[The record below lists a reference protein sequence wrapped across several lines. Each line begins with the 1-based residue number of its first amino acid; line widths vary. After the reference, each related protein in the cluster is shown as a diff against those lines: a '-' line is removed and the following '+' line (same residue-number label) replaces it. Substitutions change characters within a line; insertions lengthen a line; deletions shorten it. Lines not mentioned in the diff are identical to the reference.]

1 MGGRHEPGRVP
12 HPHKATRAG
21 SNDRMTGTLW
31 SIEDEGARAVG
42 SHVKSILPSDVGTS
56 SNLYFEQAGELAD
69 RLLPEEG
76 EQATVHVAGGIGA
89 HAEFKVSVIKQIALK
104 YVTEAG
110 DPVERKVHLTFYRAE
125 SKHLERLDPF
135 EYVVQIRVVEG
146 GSTRTD
152 MRRVTIADVA
162 SDRFLGKEET
172 VAALVLAEIVAE
184 RKSAT
189 GPERDGGKP
198 QASSFAQGGSIEA
211 AADGNGLHLG
221 FLTPDWETMTE
232 LLGPE
237 AETVV
242 AAPIVRTTI
251 PEPDQ
256 LGGPNAIDFL
266 ASDGILQPE
275 SDRERASS
283 LEDSLEELLA
293 ATITDV
299 FESEDQI
306 ISRTRSELLEAQARY
321 DSTVDSFPAA
331 FIENLSNE
339 NFGAAKSLV
348 ATDANYDRLVLEYSF
363 QQLYGGVTALLAG
376 QDSIEDLSLAVTAF
390 ANGLAA
396 GDVEMA
402 QRGLDR
408 ASEAYVDVTR
418 HLLENGKDTIESL
431 RPVLSFHDLVEPFNR
446 RLAAQPELAGE
457 ELAYYES
464 AVGQLVEAAREQHER
479 AEKAREVF
487 HRYME

>member
-1 MGGRHEPGRVP
+1 M
-12 HPHKATRAG
+12 
-21 SNDRMTGTLW
+21 SGTLW
-31 SIEDEGARAVG
+31 SIEDEGARAVR
-42 SHVKSILPSDVGTS
+42 SHVQSILPPDVGTS
-56 SNLYFEQAGELAD
+56 SNLYFEQQGELAD
-69 RLLPEEG
+69 SLLPDEG
-76 EQATVHVAGGIGA
+76 ETATVHVAGGIGA
-89 HAEFKVSVIKQIALK
+89 DGEFKVSVIKQIDLK
-104 YVTEAG
+104 YVTEGG
-110 DPVERKVHLTFYRAE
+110 DPVERTVHLTFYRAK

-172 VAALVLAEIVAE
+172 VAALALAEIVAD
-184 RKSAT
+184 RKTAT
-189 GPERDGGKP
+189 NPESEDGQL
-198 QASSFAQGGSIEA
+198 QASSFAHGGSIEA
-211 AADGNGLHLG
+211 AADERGLHLG
-221 FLTPDWETMTE
+221 ALSPDWDTVSA

-242 AAPIVRTTI
+242 AVPVVETTI
-251 PEPDQ
+251 PDRDQ
-256 LGGPNAIDFL
+256 MGGPNAIDFL

-275 SDRERASS
+275 GDRERASS

-299 FESEDQI
+299 FESEDKI
-306 ISRTRSELLEAQARY
+306 ISRTRSELLEAKSRY
-321 DSTVDSFPAA
+321 DSTLDSFPAA
-331 FIENLSNE
+331 FVRNLSAE
-339 NFGAAKSLV
+339 NFGASKSLV
-348 ATDANYDRLVLEYSF
+348 AADANYDRLVLEYSF
-363 QQLYGGVTALLAG
+363 QQLYEGITDLLAA

-408 ASEAYVDVTR
+408 ASTAYVDVTR
-418 HLLENGKDTIESL
+418 HLLEHGKDTIESI
-431 RPVLSFHDLVEPFNR
+431 RPVLTYHELIEPFNR

-464 AVGQLVEAAREQHER
+464 AVEELLEAAREQHER
-479 AEKAREVF
+479 SEKAREVF
-487 HRYME
+487 HRYTE